1 MINYWSTCMS
11 PHAKNRSQDEID
23 SIHQY
28 YMEIINSMPHIVY
41 WIDTECNLKGCNN
54 NFIKLLGL
62 NTLKDL
68 KGSPYQQMEEF
79 AHWDKERVEELKLD
93 DMKVIFSGVPQHH
106 VEEKPIEDNSGTAY
120 YFQSSRIPMH
130 DRNKKIIGL
139 IVILNDVTLNKEL
152 KTHVN
157 ALQEHNQ
164 KVDRSLKEGYL
175 PTVLM
180 VEDNIIAQNVEKALL
195 TALHCQVDIADS
207 ADSAIK
213 LFHPGKY
220 DLVLMDIGLEDSSG
234 YVVAKQLRQ
243 KEKNTNHHVPIIAL
257 TGFEADVVKYDCQ
270 HYFMEGAI
278 SKPLTCEQAEQ
289 IIKHYVYHMDVPV
302 RGLKTT

>member
-1 MINYWSTCMS
+1 MS
-11 PHAKNRSQDEID
+11 SYAKNKPQEDID

-28 YMEIINSMPHIVY
+28 YMEIINSMPNIVY
-41 WIDTECNLKGCNN
+41 WLDTNCNLKGCNN

-62 NTLKDL
+62 NTLQDL
-68 KGSPYQQMEEF
+68 DGTPYQQMEAF
-79 AHWDKERVEELKLD
+79 GHWDKDRVEELKLD
-93 DMKVIFSGVPQHH
+93 DMKVIFSGIPQHN
-106 VEEKPIEDNSGTAY
+106 VQEKPIRDDSGKNY

-130 DRNKKIIGL
+130 NSNKDLIGL
-139 IVILNDVTLNKEL
+139 IVILNYLTPNDEIEVHTKSVQNVEQVSKE
-152 KTHVN
+152 N
-157 ALQEHNQ
+157 
-164 KVDRSLKEGYL
+164 YL
-175 PTVLM
+175 PKILM

-195 TALHCQVDIADS
+195 TALNCQVDIASS
-207 ADSAIK
+207 ADSAVE
-213 LFHPGKY
+213 LFYPGKY

-234 YVVAKQLRQ
+234 YIVAKQLRQ
-243 KEKNTNHHVPIIAL
+243 KERETQHHVPIIAL

-302 RGLKTT
+302 RGLKTI

>member
-1 MINYWSTCMS
+1 MS
-11 PHAKNRSQDEID
+11 SYAKNESQEDID

-28 YMEIINSMPHIVY
+28 YMEIINSMPNIVY
-41 WIDTECNLKGCNN
+41 WLDTDCNLKGCNN

-68 KGSPYQQMEEF
+68 KGTPYQQMEEF
-79 AHWDKERVEELKLD
+79 GHWNKDRVEELKLD
-93 DMKVIFSGVPQHH
+93 DMKVLFSGIPQHN
-106 VEEKPIEDNSGTAY
+106 VQEKPIVDSSGKNY
-120 YFQSSRIPMH
+120 YFRSSRIPMH
-130 DRNKKIIGL
+130 DRKKDLIGL
-139 IVILNDVTLNKEL
+139 IVILNHLPQNKEIEVH
-152 KTHVN
+152 TENYIENVQHAEQV
-157 ALQEHNQ
+157 
-164 KVDRSLKEGYL
+164 LKEVYL
-175 PTVLM
+175 PKILM

-195 TALHCQVDIADS
+195 TALNCHVDIANS
-207 ADSAIK
+207 ADSAVK
-213 LFHPGKY
+213 LFQPGKY

-234 YVVAKQLRQ
+234 YIVAKQFRQ
-243 KEKNTNHHVPIIAL
+243 KERETQYHVPIIAL

-302 RGLKTT
+302 RGLKTI

>member
-1 MINYWSTCMS
+1 MPS
-11 PHAKNRSQDEID
+11 HAKKRTEVDID

-28 YMEIINSMPHIVY
+28 YMEIINSMPNIVY
-41 WIDTECNLKGCNN
+41 WIDAECNLKGCNN
-54 NFIKLLGL
+54 NFVKLLGL
-62 NTLKDL
+62 NTLNDL
-68 KGSPYQQMEEF
+68 KGTPYQQMEKF
-79 AHWDKERVEELKLD
+79 AHWDMGRIEELKLD
-93 DMKVIFSGVPQHH
+93 DMKVIFSGIPQHN
-106 VEEKPIEDNSGTAY
+106 VEEKPIEDSSGKTY
-120 YFQSSRIPMH
+120 HFLVSRVPMY
-130 DRNKKIIGL
+130 NGSKKIIGL

-152 KTHVN
+152 ATHLEVIQGN
-157 ALQEHNQ
+157 SQKIEH
-164 KVDRSLKEGYL
+164 SIKEGYL

-207 ADSAIK
+207 ADSAIR

-243 KEKNTNHHVPIIAL
+243 KEKNTQYHVPIIAL

>member
-1 MINYWSTCMS
+1 MS
-11 PHAKNRSQDEID
+11 SHAKNRTVDDID
-23 SIHQY
+23 SIHEY
-28 YMEIINSMPHIVY
+28 YMEIINSMPNIVY
-41 WIDTECNLKGCNN
+41 WVDTECNLKGCNN
-54 NFIKLLGL
+54 NFVKLLGL
-62 NTLKDL
+62 NTLKEL
-68 KGSPYQQMEEF
+68 KGSPYQKMEEF
-79 AHWDKERVEELKLD
+79 AHWNKERVEELKLE
-93 DMKVIFSGVPQHH
+93 DMRVIFSGIPQHN
-106 VEEKPIEDNSGTAY
+106 VEEKAIEDSTGKPY
-120 YFQSSRIPMH
+120 YFLSSRVLMH
-130 DRNKKIIGL
+130 NRNKKVIGL
-139 IVILNDVTLNKEL
+139 IVILNDITSTKEAE
-152 KTHVN
+152 KHVEV
-157 ALQEHNQ
+157 LPEDTQMIEP
-164 KVDRSLKEGYL
+164 SLKENYL

-195 TALHCQVDIADS
+195 TALHCRVDIADS

-213 LFHPGKY
+213 LFQPGKY

-243 KEKNTNHHVPIIAL
+243 QEKNTQYHVPIIAL

>member
-1 MINYWSTCMS
+1 MS
-11 PHAKNRSQDEID
+11 SYAKNKSQEDID

-28 YMEIINSMPHIVY
+28 YMEIINSMPNIVY
-41 WIDTECNLKGCNN
+41 WLDTDCNLKGCNN

-62 NTLKDL
+62 NTLQDL
-68 KGSPYQQMEEF
+68 DGTPYQQMEEF
-79 AHWDKERVEELKLD
+79 GHWNKDRVEELKLD
-93 DMKVIFSGVPQHH
+93 DMKVIFSGIPQHN
-106 VEEKPIEDNSGTAY
+106 VQEKPIMDGSGKNY

-130 DRNKKIIGL
+130 NRNKDLIGL
-139 IVILNDVTLNKEL
+139 IVILNHLTPNNNIEIHTKNYIKNVQNAEQVSKE
-152 KTHVN
+152 N
-157 ALQEHNQ
+157 
-164 KVDRSLKEGYL
+164 YL
-175 PTVLM
+175 PKILM

-195 TALHCQVDIADS
+195 TALNCQVDIANS
-207 ADSAIK
+207 ADSAVK
-213 LFHPGKY
+213 LFQPGKY

-234 YVVAKQLRQ
+234 YIVAKQLRQ
-243 KEKNTNHHVPIIAL
+243 KERETQHHVPIIAL

-302 RGLKTT
+302 RGLKTI